1 MNVPSLLKISSNTHA
16 VSPSPHQSCSRAKFY
31 IWCVF
36 FQAVFIYEMSGI
48 DCCRNV
54 HFPFLPLIKFLN
66 FTWTHGCSAN
76 DYTSQLLWQLNMA
89 TWWSFG
95 QWDVKVPDR
104 AFSKELECALPLT
117 FPFCWWGCPWEL
129 QHPLA
134 SQERSCVRMEKSI
147 CWYWTVLFDLLLKN
161 EINYWLI

>member
-16 VSPSPHQSCSRAKFY
+16 VSPPPHQSCSRAKFY

-36 FQAVFIYEMSGI
+36 FQAIFIYETSGI

-66 FTWTHGCSAN
+66 FTWTHGFSGN
-76 DYTSQLLWQLNMA
+76 DYTSQLLWQLNMT
-89 TWWSFG
+89 TWWRFG

-104 AFSKELECALPLT
+104 AFSKEWECALPWT
-117 FPFCWWGCPWEL
+117 FPFCWWWSHGSFSILWHL
-129 QHPLA
+129 KRGHVL
-134 SQERSCVRMEKSI
+134 RMEKSI
-147 CWYWTVLFDLLLKN
+147 CQYWTVLFDLLLKS